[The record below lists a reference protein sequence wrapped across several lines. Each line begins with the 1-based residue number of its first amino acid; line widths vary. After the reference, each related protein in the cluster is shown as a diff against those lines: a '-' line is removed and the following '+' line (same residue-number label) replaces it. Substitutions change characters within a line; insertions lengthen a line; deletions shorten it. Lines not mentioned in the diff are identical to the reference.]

1 MVYSKCQVKK
11 VRLQFSLKVLI
22 LKPHWD
28 EETTRFWTTVEHV
41 FSVKVIVCHLMQN
54 QRDILRLSVFFFF
67 FAVSVHTR
75 EEDNIDLKF
84 L

>member
-1 MVYSKCQVKK
+1 MIYSKCQVKK

-22 LKPHWD
+22 SKPHWD

-41 FSVKVIVCHLMQN
+41 FLLKVIVCLLKQN
-54 QRDILRLSVFFFF
+54 QRDILRLFFFL
-67 FAVSVHTR
+67 FAVSVYTR